1 MRIIALGTLRDFWVR
16 HPDALEP
23 LSAWYAIAS
32 RVRWSSPA
40 DVKAAYRNA
49 SFVAGNRVVFNIK
62 GNDYRLVV
70 AMRYDRQIGYVRF
83 VGTHGQYDRIDATTV

>member
-1 MRIIALGTLRDFWVR
+1 MRIIALGTLRDFWAR

-32 RVRWSSPA
+32 RARWSSPA
-40 DVKAAYRNA
+40 EVKAAYRNA

-62 GNDYRLVV
+62 GNNYRLVV
-70 AMRYDRQIGYVRF
+70 AMRYDRQIGYIRF

>member
-1 MRIIALGTLRDFWVR
+1 MRIIALGALRDFWTR

-62 GNDYRLVV
+62 GNHYRLVV

-83 VGTHGQYDRIDATTV
+83 VGTHSQYDRIDATTV

>member
-23 LSAWYAIAS
+23 LSAWYSVAS

-40 DVKAAYRNA
+40 DVKAAYRSA
-49 SFVAGNRVVFNIK
+49 SVVAGNRVVFNIK

-70 AMRYDRQIGYVRF
+70 AMRYDRQIGYIRF
-83 VGTHGQYDRIDATTV
+83 VGTHNQYDRIDATTV